1 MEFGTISTLSDE
13 LNKDLQQSARHFFNI
28 GHQYKTLRFLR
39 ENLDE
44 GEIMIHMDFS
54 ENYSCKYQKEI
65 QSVHFGASQK
75 QISLHTGVAYTKVAT
90 IPFATVSDNLKH
102 GPPAIWAHL
111 AVILNYLKET
121 TAVDIVHFVSD
132 GPTTQYRSR
141 SNLYLFAV
149 KVFEYGFRK
158 ATWNFLE
165 AGHGKGAPDGIGG
178 ALKGQ
183 ADSLVVVQRK
193 DITCAKDLVEGLNA
207 LQTSIKLFIVADD
220 MIEKEA
226 NELPKNIESVPETM
240 RIHQVLIN

>member
-13 LNKDLQQSARHFFNI
+13 PNKDLQQSARHFFNI

-65 QSVHFGASQK
+65 QSVHFSVSQK
-75 QISLHTGVAYTKVAT
+75 QISLHTGEACTMVAT

-102 GPPAIWAHL
+102 GPPAILTHL

-121 TAVDIVHFVSD
+121 IAVDVVHFVSD

-141 SNLYLFAV
+141 IKLYIFAV
-149 KVFEYGFRK
+149 KTFEYGFRK

-165 AGHGKGAPDGIGG
+165 AGHDKRAPDGIGD
-178 ALKGQ
+178 AL
-183 ADSLVVVQRK
+183 
-193 DITCAKDLVEGLNA
+193 
-207 LQTSIKLFIVADD
+207 
-220 MIEKEA
+220 
-226 NELPKNIESVPETM
+226 
-240 RIHQVLIN
+240 

>member
-1 MEFGTISTLSDE
+1 M
-13 LNKDLQQSARHFFNI
+13 
-28 GHQYKTLRFLR
+28 
-39 ENLDE
+39 
-44 GEIMIHMDFS
+44 
-54 ENYSCKYQKEI
+54 
-65 QSVHFGASQK
+65 
-75 QISLHTGVAYTKVAT
+75 
-90 IPFATVSDNLKH
+90 
-102 GPPAIWAHL
+102 

-178 ALKGQ
+178 ALKRQ

-193 DITCAKDLVEGLNA
+193 DITCAKNLIEGLNA
-207 LQTSIKLFIVADD
+207 LQTSIKPFTVADD